1 MYWLDFDGS
10 GHFCHLWQYLV
21 GHKLTAMAI
30 LTVILVLLAVGI
42 VAAWSPRPARRPG
55 RDFENQLADLDA
67 LRGYRQY
74 P

>member
-1 MYWLDFDGS
+1 
-10 GHFCHLWQYLV
+10 V
-21 GHKLTAMAI
+21 GRKLTAMTI
-30 LTVILVLLAVGI
+30 LTVILVILAVGI
-42 VAAWSPRPARRPG
+42 VAAWTPRPARRPD

>member
-1 MYWLDFDGS
+1 VYWLNFDES
-10 GHFCHLWQYLV
+10 GHFCHLWQHLV
-21 GHKLTAMAI
+21 ERKLTAMTM

-42 VAAWSPRPARRPG
+42 VATWTPHPARRH
-55 RDFENQLADLDA
+55 REFENQLADLDA